1 MTPSIP
7 HCKQSIE
14 VALAQSF
21 GNHPDNAEIAGLL
34 APSMFGK
41 TPVQANFI
49 MGRMLRGPLSSE
61 VSVALRPR
69 FRRAVMRGLRAGK
82 CLKHQQHGS
91 MRVAR
96 FGADVSLPNQ
106 WQGMQ
111 RPDGMSDAGWQ
122 AALEGEGW
130 SASSTS
136 NGPTSNGPPPVDPNL
151 IMGNIF
157 ALFQAGLGFAANV
170 ANAESSKNML
180 EAALAAGGAT
190 QGTINGLQPS
200 LNSASS
206 LVASAAGQAQSG
218 LISQTDFEAAVTAE
232 AEKLADEAVK
242 EQDDKLSSGA
252 IAGIAVGGVA
262 GLALLGFLFTK
273 AFGNRNMHYGGHAL
287 GHPAFDEEEEEDE
300 FMFMDEAMGQ
310 AAAGCGC
317 GG

>member
-7 HCKQSIE
+7 HCQESIE

-21 GNHPDNAEIAGLL
+21 GNHPDNAEIAKLL

-61 VSVALRPR
+61 VSVSLRPR

-96 FGADVSLPNQ
+96 FGAAPLPNQ
-106 WQGMQ
+106 WTSRSGEVMN
-111 RPDGMSDAGWQ
+111 RPVGLSDAVWQ

-136 NGPTSNGPPPVDPNL
+136 NGPPPVDPNL

-157 ALFQAGLGFAANV
+157 DLFQAGLGFAANV

-206 LVASAAGQAQSG
+206 LVASAAGQTQSG
-218 LISQTDFEAAVTAE
+218 LMSQTDFEAAVTAE
-232 AEKLADEAVK
+232 AEKLAAAAVE
-242 EQDDKLSSGA
+242 EQDGKLSSGA
-252 IAGIAVGGVA
+252 IAGIAVGSVA
-262 GLALLGFLFTK
+262 GIALLGFLIAK

-287 GHPAFDEEEEEDE
+287 GHPAFDEDEEEDE
-300 FMFMDEAMGQ
+300 FMFMDEEMGQ

>member
-7 HCKQSIE
+7 HCQESIE

-21 GNHPDNAEIAGLL
+21 GNHPDNAEIAKLL

-106 WQGMQ
+106 WTSRSGEVMN
-111 RPDGMSDAGWQ
+111 RPVGLSDAVWQ

-136 NGPTSNGPPPVDPNL
+136 NGPPPVDPNL

-157 ALFQAGLGFAANV
+157 DLFQAGLGFAANV

-206 LVASAAGQAQSG
+206 LVASAAGQTQSG
-218 LISQTDFEAAVTAE
+218 LMSQTDFEAAVTAE
-232 AEKLADEAVK
+232 AEKLAAEAVK

-287 GHPAFDEEEEEDE
+287 GHPAFEEEEEEDE